1 MDRKIDNSMMS
12 LKLVKT
18 DCTDTSLS
26 AEKADFRADHSERER
41 RSVCDDDEMDKIES
55 MSFIDHDGKQ

>member
-1 MDRKIDNSMMS
+1 MDRKIDNSMVS
-12 LKLVKT
+12 LMLVKT

-26 AEKADFRADHSERER
+26 AEKADFQADSTERQG
-41 RSVCDDDEMDKIES
+41 CDCDDEMDKIES